1 MDLGGLPLAVGRRM
15 IRRKAHSNSVGT
27 ATKGNQSGSP
37 HPRQLPP
44 ISLLVITLLSWGWSR
59 VPILNLLEMTALFLD
74 DGSNGFFFRLFSTW
88 SITKIQ
94 AGMGFQ
100 RIYDG
105 SCFRPE
111 NGQFTGLYL
120 CIF

>member
-44 ISLLVITLLSWGWSR
+44 ISLLVHNITQLGLVSCANPEPPGDDSI
-59 VPILNLLEMTALFLD
+59 VP
-74 DGSNGFFFRLFSTW
+74 
-88 SITKIQ
+88 
-94 AGMGFQ
+94 
-100 RIYDG
+100 
-105 SCFRPE
+105 
-111 NGQFTGLYL
+111 
-120 CIF
+120 